1 MTTKDTKPKNRTSG
15 RALLVALALV
25 PWIAGVA
32 IAATVENRYAPVRN
46 TPNANGSPSTT
57 ALASHR
63 TIVDGAEDS
72 TTNTTP
78 IDPQPTGG
86 DTQVVVAPRFSVQ
99 GASCQCELW
108 LYQKI
113 GDTYTFMGIAD
124 VQTATA
130 GDGSMARRAGA
141 SGDYLPLR
149 PLYFDTAGADAY
161 DPRYPAVSSGTVNSF
176 AWTNGAQ
183 SRAAQ

>member
-1 MTTKDTKPKNRTSG
+1 MTDTKDKPTQRSG
-15 RALLVALALV
+15 RALLLALALI
-25 PWIAGVA
+25 PWVAGLA
-32 IAATVENRYAPVRN
+32 IAATVENRYAPVRAQLA
-46 TPNANGSPSTT
+46 ANGQQPTT
-57 ALASHR
+57 VLASHR
-63 TIVDGAEDS
+63 SVVDGAEDS
-72 TTNTTP
+72 KTSTTP

-86 DTQVVVAPRFSVQ
+86 DTQVVVAPRFTVE

-130 GDGSMARRAGA
+130 GDGTMARRAGGA
-141 SGDYLPLR
+141 GDYLPLR

-161 DPRYPAVSSGTVNSF
+161 DPRYPAVSSGTVNSW

-183 SRAAQ
+183 SKAAQ